1 MTKEVNINLGDKG
14 ASQEKGRSCFDGVC
28 PPNPYHMLDGIESV
42 LPMILGLVIT
52 MMKMDQFNRP
62 LANTAMQMIE
72 GLAPQIE
79 KNASQVGEI
88 INSLTEASRNVAAKV
103 DKHAGDFTKE
113 DKVQLVQMLINDQ
126 NNYFDSYDSVLD
138 FLNYQNPGFIKALYK
153 TLLANMKDEDKVV
166 HANSTKGK
174 ANIKEHSDPNRKEAT
189 TDRYT
194 DLHDNL
200 LDGHIA
206 KAKKSLALS
215 TVGLEGKGFIK
226 SPAAAKAIKKST
238 GIDTDN
244 PSPELSENVARLNQ
258 KAEIDNDAASK
269 SLKQSVEGDE
279 KGAIDTLEEG
289 KTTPKDLRKLKD
301 LKNKDN
307 LTNAEQLEQDRL
319 EENKQATDQTHK
331 ALTDVDPSKDS
342 ITSAKKEI
350 TDNSTKAKAEA
361 WTNTARSAQTNASKS
376 NTN

>member
-1 MTKEVNINLGDKG
+1 
-14 ASQEKGRSCFDGVC
+14 
-28 PPNPYHMLDGIESV
+28 
-42 LPMILGLVIT
+42 
-52 MMKMDQFNRP
+52 
-62 LANTAMQMIE
+62 
-72 GLAPQIE
+72 
-79 KNASQVGEI
+79 
-88 INSLTEASRNVAAKV
+88 
-103 DKHAGDFTKE
+103 
-113 DKVQLVQMLINDQ
+113 
-126 NNYFDSYDSVLD
+126 NYFDSYDSVLD

-350 TDNSTKAKAEA
+350 TDNST
-361 WTNTARSAQTNASKS
+361 
-376 NTN
+376 